1 MKRKVKLKIK
11 KLSFVIGWLLLV
23 SGLQAQDINSPFS
36 AYGIGQLYGQNIS
49 TQLQAMGGISFG
61 VTEKNIL
68 NMANPASYGVFDSL
82 TYIFQTGI
90 IGNVS
95 TLQNTELKQNS
106 NYATL
111 SNISM
116 GFQALRWWHV
126 ALGVTPYSKVGYDTR
141 VSAVVPP
148 YGTVFN
154 DRFGK
159 GGTAL
164 LFFGNAFNV
173 TKNLRLGV
181 NINYLFGNARGYN
194 IVYFPDSIFIF
205 GTKQERYIRVSDF
218 LFDWGFQYDIHV
230 GKDGKLTLGGIYR
243 NGVNVHAVKSTVTYT
258 LTGGYENIVDNP
270 RDTIDY
276 SPETSGSLYLPGAY
290 GFGFSYAKG
299 KQWLVGMEGE
309 WQPWSKFKKF
319 GVADS
324 LQDAWRI
331 ALGGAFTPKHTAI
344 SPLRKRITYRMGAR
358 YNQTYVRLYG
368 YSINEFA
375 VTAGLS
381 FPFKRSRNNISLAVE
396 IGSRGALKDNLVKK
410 TFFNF
415 SLGINI
421 VEQWFYQRKYR

>member
-1 MKRKVKLKIK
+1 MKIK
-11 KLSFVIGWLLLV
+11 KVGFIIGLLLF
-23 SGLQAQDINSPFS
+23 SLGLNAQDINSPFS

-49 TQLQAMGGISFG
+49 SQLQAMGGISFG

-95 TLQNTELKQNS
+95 TLANTDQKQSS

-116 GFQALRWWHV
+116 GFQVLRWWHV

-141 VSAVVPP
+141 VSGVVPP
-148 YGTVFN
+148 YGTIYN

-164 LFFGNAFNV
+164 LFWGNAFNV

-218 LFDWGFQYDIHV
+218 MFDWGFQYDIHF
-230 GKDGKLTLGGIYR
+230 KNDKKLTLGGIYR
-243 NGVNVHAVKSTVTYT
+243 NAIHVNAVKSSITYT
-258 LTGGYENIVDNP
+258 LTGGYEGYVDNP
-270 RDTIDY
+270 RDTIEY
-276 SPETSGSLYLPGAY
+276 SPETKGNLYIPGAY
-290 GFGFSYAKG
+290 GFGFSYSEG
-299 KQWLVGMEGE
+299 ERWLVGFEGE

-324 LQDAWRI
+324 LQDAWRL
-331 ALGGAFTPKHTAI
+331 ALGGAYTPKHTTI
-344 SPLRKRITYRMGAR
+344 SPLRKRMTYRLGAR
-358 YNQTYVRLYG
+358 YNHTYVKLYG
-368 YSINEFA
+368 YSVNEFA
-375 VTAGLS
+375 VTAGFT
-381 FPFKRSRNNISLAVE
+381 FPFKRSRNNITFAMEV
-396 IGSRGALKDNLVKK
+396 GSRGALKDKLIKK
-410 TFFNF
+410 NFFNF

-421 VEQWFYQRKYR
+421 VEQWFYKRKYR

>member
-1 MKRKVKLKIK
+1 MKRKVRIKIK
-11 KLSFVIGWLLLV
+11 KVGFLAGLLLV
-23 SGLQAQDINSPFS
+23 WLGAFSQDINSPFS

-49 TQLQAMGGISFG
+49 SQLQAMGGISYA

-82 TYIFQTGI
+82 TFIFQTGI

-95 TLQNTELKQNS
+95 SLQNTQQKETT

-148 YGTVFN
+148 YGAVYN

-159 GGTAL
+159 GGTSL

-173 TKNLRLGV
+173 TKNLRVGV
-181 NINYLFGNARGYN
+181 NVNYLFGNGRGYN
-194 IVYFPDSIFIF
+194 IVYFPDSVFIF

-218 LFDWGFQYDIHV
+218 LFDWGIQYDIHI
-230 GKDGKLTLGGIYR
+230 GKSKKLTLGAIYR
-243 NGVNVHAVKSTVTYT
+243 NGINVNAVRSTITYT
-258 LTGGYENIVDNP
+258 LTGGYEGYVDSP

-276 SPETSGSLYLPGAY
+276 SPEEKGRIYLPPSY
-290 GFGFSYAKG
+290 GFGITFTEPGS
-299 KQWLVGMEGE
+299 WLVGMEGE
-309 WQPWSKFKKF
+309 YKPWSQFRKF
-319 GVADS
+319 GQPDS
-324 LQDAWRI
+324 LQDAWRAAI
-331 ALGGAFTPKHTAI
+331 GGAFTPKHTNI
-344 SPLRKRITYRMGAR
+344 SPLRKRITYRLGAR
-358 YNQTYVRLYG
+358 YNQTYVRVYG

-375 VTAGLS
+375 ITGGLS
-381 FPFKRSRNNISLAVE
+381 FPFKRSRNNITMAME
-396 IGSRGALKDNLVKK
+396 IGSRGILKDHLVKK

-421 VEQWFYQRKYR
+421 VENWFYNRKYR